1 MERRHVNPAIGV
13 CGMFCFVRDIEE
25 TDGANVFSSFAAG
38 EIKAVV
44 KVYLPV
50 ADNTCKL
57 YRARKRC

>member
-1 MERRHVNPAIGV
+1 
-13 CGMFCFVRDIEE
+13 MFCFVRDIEE